1 MSVDTDVSQ
10 YTETQH
16 IWRPRSSW
24 LSILFSKTPFFPL
37 VPLQLVASLLNLYV
51 FLKTFS
57 SLSKAYQ
64 SSLNFSISFTLPS
77 TANVST
83 LTTSASI
90 TSSYYLLFPFSTPQ
104 ITHLKCF
111 ITVTLFKTL
120 QRLSAASGLKS
131 KLLKCSWFGSCF
143 ISTRNLTHAGALAPF
158 TPVKLFVVPWA
169 YNFIPLNLLCPSCS
183 AWHILSPFY
192 LDNPWTSSSGSYFD
206 SQS

>member
-1 MSVDTDVSQ
+1 MAFHPLLQ
-10 YTETQH
+10 N
-16 IWRPRSSW
+16 
-24 LSILFSKTPFFPL
+24 PFFPFSPTATGCITIESL
-37 VPLQLVASLLNLYV
+37 RFPQNIFFTLQGLPILFKFLNFIY
-51 FLKTFS
+51 S
-57 SLSKAYQ
+57 SLYCKCQYSHYLC
-64 SSLNFSISFTLPS
+64 LNYFILLPIVSILHPS
-77 TANVST
+77 NH
-83 LTTSASI
+83 
-90 TSSYYLLFPFSTPQ
+90 
-104 ITHLKCF
+104 THLKCF

-158 TPVKLFVVPWA
+158 TPVKLFVVSWA